1 MALNSMQEI
10 FEKAASRSI
19 PFWRVVLETDME
31 ERQVTEEQS
40 MEKMRAAWQ
49 AMLES
54 AVSYQGDQRSRSGL
68 VGGDG
73 ARMRRYAASGTTYS
87 GSYVQEVIATA
98 LSVGESNACMR
109 KIVAAPTAGA
119 CGVLPAV
126 LVPLYQMGRA
136 TEEEILQAL
145 YTASGIGAVVSFR
158 ACIAGASGGCQA
170 EIGTAS
176 AMAAGALTSLRGGDP
191 QQIGHAAAMALKNLM
206 GLVCDPVAGLVEVP
220 CVKRNVVGSVN
231 AVSCAD
237 MALAGVESRIPVDE
251 VIDCMGEV
259 GRRMPMEMRET
270 ALGGLAATPTGK
282 AVKERMEQLNE
293 VIYRF
298 IVPEVQR
305 RCQAGE
311 LVAVDAINLIESG
324 AEALCDR
331 TVAVTA
337 PAELRVRR
345 IMARDG
351 IDERYARMRIS
362 AQKSDE
368 FYRGKCDYELSN
380 TAETPEDFR
389 EIARDFF
396 RRLIGELREEKN
408 EASR

>member
-40 MEKMRAAWQ
+40 MEKMRAAWH

-73 ARMRRYAASGTTYS
+73 AQMRRYAAADTTYS
-87 GSYVQEVIATA
+87 GPYVQEVIATA

-220 CVKRNVVGSVN
+220 CVKRNVAGAMNARAEEVLSAYRAVAAYNCAGRECEAFAARAEELC
-231 AVSCAD
+231 AVSIRAESLSNGVGPVLDCIANIGFVAVAVAGGFF
-237 MALAGVESRIPVDE
+237 ALRGEITIGVISAFLIYAKQFTRPV
-251 VIDCMGEV
+251 
-259 GRRMPMEMRET
+259 
-270 ALGGLAATPTGK
+270 
-282 AVKERMEQLNE
+282 NE
-293 VIYRF
+293 VAQLYGTL
-298 IVPEVQR
+298 QT
-305 RCQAGE
+305 A
-311 LVAVDAINLIESG
+311 VAG
-324 AEALCDR
+324 AE
-331 TVAVTA
+331 
-337 PAELRVRR
+337 RVF
-345 IMARDG
+345 DQCFHC
-351 IDERYARMRIS
+351 S
-362 AQKSDE
+362 
-368 FYRGKCDYELSN
+368 
-380 TAETPEDFR
+380 
-389 EIARDFF
+389 
-396 RRLIGELREEKN
+396 
-408 EASR
+408 